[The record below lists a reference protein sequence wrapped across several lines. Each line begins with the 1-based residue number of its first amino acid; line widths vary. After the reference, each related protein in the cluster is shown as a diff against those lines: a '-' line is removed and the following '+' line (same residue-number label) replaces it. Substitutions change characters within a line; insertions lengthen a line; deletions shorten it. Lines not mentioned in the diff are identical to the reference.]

1 MGGAVSSLRDLDTV
15 TKRLVH
21 LSENDPNKEIFVFYT
36 SGLREAYTARQLYT
50 LAGRF
55 AFRLRQRGFQK
66 GDVIANTLNDSPERV
81 VTDIGIM
88 LAGCVTMNI
97 QLLLA
102 DGSDFRFMAQ
112 NSKCRAVIMSPWKQG
127 SAWKLMNPFF
137 SGKSDQGFV
146 DIHIDNIPDLTS
158 AILVGRTENGENKHF
173 LNDLKIGREN
183 IYVEPAKPD
192 DLLIIIST
200 SGSTGYSK
208 LVPRSHED
216 ILKSEDLA
224 HYVLSPGVQWNSP
237 REKCLKYYNDKSM
250 GWGIGIPFAPICS
263 ADTRVLTDIFDAAVK
278 RTGKDLWEAS
288 TKENAQC
295 CPMLCL
301 EMDSVQEYIDSVG
314 GSDFK
319 FKMLIAGAQPLRKSQ
334 MENFLTLTEKL
345 IVTYGST
352 EAGYLTAKFITK
364 GDTIQSNDN
373 GKVLPGVELRI
384 VAEDGRLCR
393 PGETGTIEVKGPDV
407 FKGYYNRLTSPDPQ
421 TVKAFTSDGW
431 FKMEDYGHIDEDG
444 NVFVFGR
451 TKDIIIYGADLLYP
465 GWMEKK
471 LMEHSDVLEAVVVPV
486 SDPLLYQNICACVKI
501 KRDSELNE
509 DQLRK
514 YCDQIFL
521 PNLVTEETP
530 KPQYFIITKGD
541 FPETSTGKPNKK
553 RLREMAE
560 SMFGY
565 DKKVISSVAEPES
578 ET

>member
-66 GDVIANTLNDSPERV
+66 GDVIANTLSNSPERA

-102 DGSDFRFMAQ
+102 DGSDFRLLAQ

-158 AILVGRTENGENKHF
+158 AILICP
-173 LNDLKIGREN
+173 DD
-183 IYVEPAKPD
+183 IYVDPAERD
-192 DLLIIIST
+192 DLLIILTT

-208 LVPRSHED
+208 PVPRSHIE
-216 ILKSEDLA
+216 ILKSEDRFNDIFC
-224 HYVLSPGVQWNSP
+224 PGVQWNSP
-237 REKCLKYYNDKSM
+237 REKCFKYYNDKSM
-250 GWGIGIPFAPICS
+250 GWGIGIPFAPICHS
-263 ADTRVLTDIFDAAVK
+263 YTRVMTDFFDPEIK

-288 TKENAQC
+288 TKEKVHC

-301 EMDSVQEYIDSVG
+301 EMDSVREYIDSVG

-319 FKMLIAGAQPLRKSQ
+319 FQMLIAGAQPLRKNQ
-334 MENFLTLTEKL
+334 MENFLTITEKL

-352 EAGYLTAKFITK
+352 EAGCLAANFITK
-364 GDTIQSNDN
+364 GDTIQSNNN
-373 GKVLPGVELRI
+373 GKVQPGVKLRI
-384 VAEDGRLCR
+384 VAEDGRLCQ

-407 FKGYYNRLTSPDPQ
+407 FKGYYNRLTSPDPL

-431 FKMEDYGHIDEDG
+431 FKMEDYGYIDEDG

-451 TKDIIIYGADLLYP
+451 TKDIITYGAESLHP

-471 LMEHSDVLEAVVVPV
+471 LMEHSDVLEAIVVPV
-486 SDPLLYQNICACVKI
+486 SDPLLYQNICACVKV
-501 KRDSELNE
+501 KRDSELKE

-530 KPQYFIITKGD
+530 KPQHFIISKGD
-541 FPETSTGKPNKK
+541 FPETSNGKPDRK
-553 RLREMAE
+553 RLREIAE

-565 DKKVISSVAEPES
+565 EEKVIKSEAAPQS